1 MFRKFSVKLHRALN
15 SNSTSNGM
23 WIHIVF
29 TKMHL
34 KQNPHNLS
42 VKYPVMNGVL
52 IPTLHSKKKSLVF
65 CYHNCS
71 NVL

>member
-15 SNSTSNGM
+15 SNSTSNSM

-52 IPTLHSKKKSLVF
+52 IPTLHSKRKSHSL
-65 CYHNCS
+65 Y
-71 NVL
+71 

>member
-1 MFRKFSVKLHRALN
+1 MFRKLSVKLHRALN

-42 VKYPVMNGVL
+42 VKYPVMNEY
-52 IPTLHSKKKSLVF
+52 PYLHYIQKKIT
-65 CYHNCS
+65 
-71 NVL
+71 